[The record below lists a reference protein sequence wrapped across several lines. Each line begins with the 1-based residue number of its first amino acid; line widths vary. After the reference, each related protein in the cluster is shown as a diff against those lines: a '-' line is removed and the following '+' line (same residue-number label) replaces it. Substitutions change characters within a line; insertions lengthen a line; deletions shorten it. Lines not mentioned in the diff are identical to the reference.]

1 MHPYDTY
8 HGIPLYTYNALQ
20 ESKVFKMKLF
30 NEKSL
35 TDVIGKVTR
44 VNPPPLIIRSLNGHV
59 CRLLRQVPPLLWLIN
74 WRGGG
79 QKSEES
85 RIIFTLA
92 TGTKNCKLPVKSDQ
106 LQSFNSQPFIIFF
119 HNIQFYH
126 QYKQHVYSLFLQ
138 AYNAQESKVFKMKL
152 FYVKSLTDMI
162 DQRQ

>member
-59 CRLLRQVPPLLWLIN
+59 CRLLRQVPPLL
-74 WRGGG
+74 
-79 QKSEES
+79 
-85 RIIFTLA
+85 
-92 TGTKNCKLPVKSDQ
+92 
-106 LQSFNSQPFIIFF
+106 
-119 HNIQFYH
+119 
-126 QYKQHVYSLFLQ
+126 
-138 AYNAQESKVFKMKL
+138 
-152 FYVKSLTDMI
+152 
-162 DQRQ
+162 

>member
-35 TDVIGKVTR
+35 TGVIGKVTR

-79 QKSEES
+79 KSQES

-92 TGTKNCKLPVKSDQ
+92 TGTKNCKLSVKSDQ

-126 QYKQHVYSLFLQ
+126 QYKQPVYSLFLQ

-152 FYVKSLTDMI
+152 FYVKSLTGII